1 MTTASI
7 GTFYGMGVG
16 PGDPELLTV
25 KAASILA
32 RCPHVVVP
40 KAKADG
46 GSVALEI
53 AGRYVQRNAKV
64 HELVF
69 PMTTDKAELSRS
81 WRESAE
87 MIAALLQTGTDVCF
101 LTLGDALVYST
112 YIYLLRELKAILPD
126 LHVVTVPGITSFS
139 AVAALTHFPL
149 GEGKDPITV
158 VPTADDLSAVRQAIQ
173 TGGTVVLMKIG
184 KRLGD
189 ILDILEETGVIGDA
203 VFVQRAGHQT
213 QVIELDLRKLRCAS
227 SEAGYL
233 SVILIHATKKTL

>member
-1 MTTASI
+1 MSL

-25 KAASILA
+25 KAVSILG

-53 AGRYVQRNAKV
+53 AGRHVHDGATV

-81 WRESAE
+81 WNESAQT
-87 MIAALLQTGTDVCF
+87 IATLLETGADVCF

-112 YIYLLRELKAILPD
+112 YIYLLRELKAILPA
-126 LHVVTVPGITSFS
+126 LKVVTVPGITSFS
-139 AVAALTHFPL
+139 AVAALTDFPL
-149 GEGKDPITV
+149 GEGKAPITI
-158 VPTADDLSAVRQAIQ
+158 VPTADDLSAVRRAIQ

-203 VFVQRAGHQT
+203 VFVQRAGQPT
-213 QVIELDLRKLRCAS
+213 QRVELDLRKLRDAEA
-227 SEAGYL
+227 EAGYL
-233 SVILIHATKKTL
+233 SVILIHVKL

>member
-1 MTTASI
+1 MSL

-25 KAASILA
+25 KAANILG

-40 KAKADG
+40 KAKAEG

-53 AGRYVQRNAKV
+53 AGRYVHGSAKI

-69 PMTTDKAELSRS
+69 PMTMDKVELSRS
-81 WRESAE
+81 WKESAQT
-87 MIAALLQTGTDVCF
+87 IAALLKNGEDVCF

-112 YIYLLRELKAILPD
+112 YIYLLRELKAIVPD
-126 LHVVTVPGITSFS
+126 VEVVTVPGITSFS
-139 AVAALTHFPL
+139 AVAALTSFPL
-149 GEGKDPITV
+149 GEGKEPITI
-158 VPTADDLSAVRQAIQ
+158 VPTADDLTAVCQAVKA
-173 TGGTVVLMKIG
+173 GGTVVLMKIG

-203 VFVQRAGHQT
+203 VFVQRAGQPT
-213 QVIELDLRKLRCAS
+213 QRIELDLRKLRGESA
-227 SEAGYL
+227 EAGYL
-233 SVILIHATKKTL
+233 SVILIHASSKKSV